1 MCVRHVRN
9 SLLSG
14 GSTVDAGVCVT
25 AVDSSD
31 FIISALRR
39 REGLTASQTSFASGR
54 ENMLCLSG
62 GIDDRE

>member
-1 MCVRHVRN
+1 M
-9 SLLSG
+9 
-14 GSTVDAGVCVT
+14 DAGVCVT